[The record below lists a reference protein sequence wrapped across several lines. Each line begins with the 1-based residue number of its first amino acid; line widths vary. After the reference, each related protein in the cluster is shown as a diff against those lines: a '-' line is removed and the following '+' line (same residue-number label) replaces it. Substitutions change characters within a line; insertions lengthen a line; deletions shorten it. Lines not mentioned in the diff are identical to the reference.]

1 VLGYFNITNL
11 LPLLEN
17 IANKIISYISL
28 APNNALGYKIKAE
41 ACNALSMIGEQI
53 DQNGVNV
60 CERIL
65 KTLENLATDK
75 VWAVQVTGRKAVAV
89 WRRKKKEW

>member
-1 VLGYFNITNL
+1 MLGYFNITNL

-17 IANKIISYISL
+17 IVNKIISYISL
-28 APNNALGYKIKAE
+28 APNNAFGYKIKAE

-60 CERIL
+60 C
-65 KTLENLATDK
+65 
-75 VWAVQVTGRKAVAV
+75 
-89 WRRKKKEW
+89 